1 MPDNGQLN
9 HFKEVSDMRS
19 DVITLPMPESFP
31 NNDGD
36 GVRLLAYA
44 YAISGKDRSAVSS
57 NNGTAK
63 GGSGITGLKTELE
76 KTRLDA

>member
-1 MPDNGQLN
+1 
-9 HFKEVSDMRS
+9 MRS
-19 DVITLPMPESFP
+19 DVITMPKPESYP
-31 NNDGD
+31 NDTSD

-44 YAISGKDRSAVSS
+44 YALSGKDGSASS
-57 NNGTAK
+57 SKNGKAK

>member
-1 MPDNGQLN
+1 MPENGQIN

-19 DVITLPMPESFP
+19 DVITMPAPETFSS
-31 NNDGD
+31 NDGD

-57 NNGTAK
+57 KNGTAK

>member
-1 MPDNGQLN
+1 
-9 HFKEVSDMRS
+9 MRS
-19 DVITLPMPESFP
+19 DEITMPKSELFP
-31 NNDGD
+31 DDNDG

-57 NNGTAK
+57 KNGTAK